1 MDDLGKR
8 IRRQVQDA
16 VREALDKGPTNIA
29 SAVSTGGGSSVN
41 AVWSDNEK
49 TVVQRNG
56 RTTVI
61 RHDETDGDE
70 AATATEEDQPE
81 PGQPSG

>member
-16 VREALDKGPTNIA
+16 VRQALRDGPTNVA
-29 SAVSTGGGSSVN
+29 SAVHTGGGSSVT

-49 TVVQRNG
+49 TVVHRNG

-61 RHDETDGDE
+61 RDDETDSE
-70 AATATEEDQPE
+70 APAAPPDGPQTQPE
-81 PGQPSG
+81 DHRE